1 MKIMERTPMQRIH
14 ITAFAQKFGQREASV
29 LLKITQGA
37 LSKAIRRGRDI
48 YVTEQ
53 PDGSFTAEEV
63 RSFPSQNPEKQQL
76 SEPIS
81 A

>member
-1 MKIMERTPMQRIH
+1 MKTMERTPVKRTH
-14 ITAFAQKFGQREASV
+14 ITHFAQEFGQCEAAA
-29 LLKITQGA
+29 LLKMTQGA

-76 SEPIS
+76 SEPLS